1 MVREIV
7 SYDHR
12 INGAVAQQK
21 AIVRLVDGSNLL
33 INEVWIEGEM
43 RKYAYYQVTPTGDVV
58 QGWDNA
64 PHHPGVSTYPH
75 HHHSVSVGLKHLPC
89 AHWPTSWSFSPH
101 NFFEPM
107 RLIYLVLSP
116 TFGMHQYT
124 ADLANRLA
132 AEPGLEVHL
141 VTTATLPRDRY
152 NPAVRIHT
160 PVATRTTGFAPEGLD
175 LPALRRVLKTV
186 DQIAEGRES
195 EVRGSEGQRSEGRRV
210 RDQRIS
216 RPQDPNSSSPPPFP
230 PFPPPVIHFPAVHL
244 WNVLLVPALRRRGYR
259 VIHTLHDLDPH
270 SGVRFA
276 GLIRLWN
283 RLIVRSVDHVLV
295 HGQVYRQRLL
305 QQGVAPSRVT
315 AVPLLHLFLSHAAG
329 DAADALGPDDVAYE
343 PWALFFGRLERY
355 KGVGTLLEAA
365 ALASRAGQPLRLLLA
380 GSGDLAPLWNRP
392 LPPGVELRSRR
403 IADAEAVDLF
413 RRCGL
418 LVLPYLDATQSA
430 LVAAAYAFRKPV
442 LVTRAGALPEYV
454 QEGVTGWI
462 VPPGDAAALSQ
473 ALAAALANPG
483 RLAVM
488 GAAGRHWYEAQRSL
502 EYQALLDL
510 YRG

>member
-1 MVREIV
+1 
-7 SYDHR
+7 
-12 INGAVAQQK
+12 
-21 AIVRLVDGSNLL
+21 
-33 INEVWIEGEM
+33 
-43 RKYAYYQVTPTGDVV
+43 
-58 QGWDNA
+58 
-64 PHHPGVSTYPH
+64 
-75 HHHSVSVGLKHLPC
+75 
-89 AHWPTSWSFSPH
+89 
-101 NFFEPM
+101 M
-107 RLIYLVLSP
+107 RLIYLLLSP

-152 NPAVRIHT
+152 SPAVRIHT
-160 PVATRTTGFAPEGLD
+160 PVATRTTGFSTEGLD

-186 DQIAEGRES
+186 DQIAEGRGAED
-195 EVRGSEGQRSEGRRV
+195 RGAEGQRSEGQRSEGRRTEG
-210 RDQRIS
+210 QRSEGQRSEEQQAAGS
-216 RPQDPNSSSPPPFP
+216 RQQEPNSVSSSPPFPPFP
-230 PFPPPVIHFPAVHL
+230 TFPPPVIHFPAVHL
-244 WNVLLVPALRRRGYR
+244 WNVFLVTALRRRGYR

-270 SGVRFA
+270 SGVRF
-276 GLIRLWN
+276 GPLIRLWN

-305 QQGVAPSRVT
+305 QQGVAPPRVT

-329 DAADALGPDDVAYE
+329 DAADALGPDDVTYE

-355 KGVGTLLEAA
+355 KGVGTLLEAD
-365 ALASRAGQPLRLLLA
+365 ALASRAGEPLRLLLA
-380 GSGDLAPLWNRP
+380 GSGDLASLWDRP
-392 LPPGVELRSRR
+392 LPPGVELRPRR

-442 LVTRAGALPEYV
+442 LVTRTGALPEYV
-454 QEGVTGWI
+454 QEGVTGWV

-473 ALAAALANPG
+473 ALAAALADPG
-483 RLAVM
+483 RLASM